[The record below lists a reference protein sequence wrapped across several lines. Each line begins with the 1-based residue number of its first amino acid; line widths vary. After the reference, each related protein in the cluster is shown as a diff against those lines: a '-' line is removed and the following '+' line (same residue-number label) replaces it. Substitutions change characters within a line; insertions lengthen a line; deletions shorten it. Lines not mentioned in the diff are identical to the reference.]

1 MIFYQPW
8 HLAFGGIKRAKW
20 RTAKDNE
27 EKQGRKEKMGF
38 GKREEETEQSASAQ
52 KRWQVGLQTKLEPLS
67 PLHASEHAALLFPSL
82 FSNQVL
88 LLDRDQQKQQTSSR
102 ITFQTIMHMTPKSP
116 RCRPVQGGADLT
128 AVCLRTLFPGYDHQH
143 ESLTLWY

>member
-52 KRWQVGLQTKLEPLS
+52 KRWQVGVQTKLEPLS

-82 FSNQVL
+82 LQSSITPGSRPAKTTDFLKDHFSNHYAYDTKEPQV
-88 LLDRDQQKQQTSSR
+88 
-102 ITFQTIMHMTPKSP
+102 
-116 RCRPVQGGADLT
+116 
-128 AVCLRTLFPGYDHQH
+128 
-143 ESLTLWY
+143 